1 MKNIVMAMSLFTLLN
16 VVNESAAMN
25 SSFGKSFS
33 AYDEVKHAIGFYS
46 IKKVQGEDINKN
58 EEDRHALFCY
68 AIQKGV
74 NSVVEELIS
83 QGVDII
89 HEQDEDG
96 REALHYAV
104 CANSANMVNL
114 LFKWGANINAES
126 KWGTPLHYAIWQG
139 LDEMVTLLIKLGADV
154 NKKDPYGDSPL
165 CTALWSGADEIME
178 QLISAGAKI
187 DTRDSFGC
195 TLLHLAALRGNEKF
209 AERLILA
216 KMNINAIDKKGVT
229 PLSYAGKGSSMYQL
243 LCSYGATK

>member
-1 MKNIVMAMSLFTLLN
+1 MRGGFFKSINIFEKSSVIKSRRNELINKVNVMKNIVMAMSLFTLLN

-25 SSFGKSFS
+25 SSFGKSFP

-104 CANSANMVNL
+104 CANSVSMVNL
-114 LFKWGANINAES
+114 LFKRG
-126 KWGTPLHYAIWQG
+126 P
-139 LDEMVTLLIKLGADV
+139 TLMLKV
-154 NKKDPYGDSPL
+154 NGERPF
-165 CTALWSGADEIME
+165 IM
-178 QLISAGAKI
+178 QFG
-187 DTRDSFGC
+187 RDWM
-195 TLLHLAALRGNEKF
+195 RW
-209 AERLILA
+209 
-216 KMNINAIDKKGVT
+216 
-229 PLSYAGKGSSMYQL
+229 
-243 LCSYGATK
+243 